1 MEKKQQNKTN
11 TWGKIISR
19 HEKWLGDIERK
30 RKKDNTY
37 SKSAGILNIKE
48 LNSMLKFP
56 KYLFINITPC
66 FLRNTDVHYYK
77 KIESL

>member
-1 MEKKQQNKTN
+1 MKKGQETSK
-11 TWGKIISR
+11 
-19 HEKWLGDIERK
+19 ERN

-66 FLRNTDVHYYK
+66 FLRNTDVHSITKKQKVYKQKYYNAWFQTILK
-77 KIESL
+77 